1 MADIDE
7 LPNVLKLAR
16 ENAILGNY
24 DESIKEY
31 NQGVVIIQNYLI
43 SQTTKTSREQWKF
56 VESSILLEL
65 THVKDI
71 LSINEGFTNN
81 FGYKLKLY
89 FATEYQKIKT
99 NADSKPVKVSGSDN
113 NFAMKHPIQRKTSH
127 FEHLS
132 EAEPFTYQKDDPS
145 QYYGRNIDDFEVDK
159 NFFVI

>member
-81 FGYKLKLY
+81 FGSGSKPGL
-89 FATEYQKIKT
+89 AIEYRRIKT
-99 NADSKPVKVSGSDN
+99 NTDSTFVNVLCSDK
-113 NFAMKHPIQRKTSH
+113 NFAMKPPIQKKDTSLRT
-127 FEHLS
+127 FLWS
-132 EAEPFTYQKDDPS
+132 RTLYISK
-145 QYYGRNIDDFEVDK
+145 R
-159 NFFVI
+159 